1 MRLSAAP
8 TDRALHDA
16 AEAWR
21 ARDPAHATAW
31 RQAERAWRAVAF
43 ATPTEANGDRVRAD
57 EAGPSQVPSPAPA
70 PPARPSRWMMTA
82 VSLLAVLALS
92 FYAPSLVMNFGA
104 DHATRTAEHRSV
116 GLQDGSTVELGAAS
130 AIGVEFNGT
139 TRAVRLL
146 KGEAFFSVK
155 PGDARAF
162 TVRAGEMSVVVTG
175 TAFNVRLDEGAV
187 AVLVEHGSVEVTM
200 PGPGPEQGAGARTP
214 VVRRLKAG
222 DQLVSRPD
230 GSIEQNILPVAE
242 AGSWRRHRLFV
253 DGATVGEVISDLRRY
268 DRGWIVVTDEAL
280 LRKRVT
286 GLYDL
291 RDPTEAL
298 RVLVGPFHAQVRAVP
313 PVLTV
318 VSGS

>member
-8 TDRALHDA
+8 ADRTLHDA

-21 ARDPAHATAW
+21 ARDPAHAVAW
-31 RQAERAWRAVAF
+31 QQAERAWRAVAF
-43 ATPTEANGDRVRAD
+43 ATPAETQVDRATAD
-57 EAGPSQVPSPAPA
+57 EAALSKVSSVTRTP
-70 PPARPSRWMMTA
+70 RTRTSRWMTVA

-92 FYAPSLVMNFGA
+92 FSAPSLIGNFGA
-104 DHATRTAEHRSV
+104 DHSTGTAEHRSV

-130 AIGVEFNGT
+130 AIDVEFNST

-146 KGEAFFSVK
+146 RGEAFFSVK
-155 PGDARAF
+155 PGDVRAF
-162 TVRAGEMSVVVTG
+162 TVRAGEVSVVVTG
-175 TAFNVRLDEGAV
+175 TAFNVRIDEGAV

-200 PGPGPEQGAGARTP
+200 PGRAPGTEAKTP
-214 VVRRLKAG
+214 ILQELKGG

-230 GSIEQNILPVAE
+230 GSIEQSRVPVVE

-253 DGATVGEVISDLRRY
+253 EGATVGEVINDLRRY

-280 LRKRVT
+280 LRRRVT

-298 RVLVGPFHAQVRAVP
+298 RVLVGPFRAQVRPVP
-313 PVLTV
+313 PLLTL
-318 VSGS
+318 VSGP

>member
-1 MRLSAAP
+1 MRLSAASA
-8 TDRALHDA
+8 DRTLQDA

-21 ARDPAHATAW
+21 DSNPAHAVAW

-43 ATPTEANGDRVRAD
+43 ATPTEARVD
-57 EAGPSQVPSPAPA
+57 EVGPSHIT
-70 PPARPSRWMMTA
+70 PPGRASRFRTSRWMMAA
-82 VSLLAVLALS
+82 VSLLAMLALS
-92 FYAPSLVMNFGA
+92 FYTPSLVMNFGA
-104 DHATRTAEHRSV
+104 DHSTATAEHRSV

-130 AIGVEFNGT
+130 AIGVEFNSSS
-139 TRAVRLL
+139 RAVRLL

-162 TVRAGEMSVVVTG
+162 TVRAGEVSVVVTG

-187 AVLVEHGSVEVTM
+187 AVLVEHGSVDVTV
-200 PGPGPEQGAGARTP
+200 PGQGARASVP
-214 VVRRLKAG
+214 IRRSLKAG

-230 GSIEQNILPVAE
+230 GSIEQNIVPVAE
-242 AGSWRRHRLFV
+242 AGSWRHHRLFV
-253 DGATVGEVISDLRRY
+253 EGATVGEVINDLRRY

-280 LRKRVT
+280 LRRRVT

-291 RDPTEAL
+291 RDPAEAL
-298 RVLVGPFHAQVRAVP
+298 RVLVGPFGAQVRAVP